1 MKNLIEKI
9 KKFFGFLD
17 VNHDGKVT
25 AKDAELVK
33 AVAEKKFKEANELIN
48 DVKTEV
54 AVVKEKIKRATKKKA
69 K

>member
-1 MKNLIEKI
+1 MTLLEKI
-9 KKFFGFLD
+9 KKFLGFLD
-17 VNHDGKVT
+17 VNHDGKIS
-25 AKDAELVK
+25 AEDAELVK

-48 DVKTEV
+48 DVQAEV

>member
-1 MKNLIEKI
+1 MKTLIEKI

-17 VNHDGKVT
+17 LNQDGKVS

-48 DVKTEV
+48 DVKAEA
-54 AVVKEKIKRATKKKA
+54 AVVKEKIKKATKKKA